1 VRNPSVRGTDRG
13 ERLPQVTAADDLAL
27 NPDGPGHQRT
37 VLVAV
42 DGSTT
47 SLRAASYAIGLAR
60 HQPTRLVGVY
70 VVPRPWS
77 NGYTPELLSP
87 AWIAESGRQMAA
99 QLLRSAGW
107 DSGSDELL
115 VRIGEPSSSL
125 AQVAGELQADL
136 IVVGAASSLRH
147 RLGGSLGAR
156 LIRRARCPVTVVP

>member
-1 VRNPSVRGTDRG
+1 VRNPSIRGTDRG
-13 ERLPQVTAADDLAL
+13 ERVPQPTPAVAVAL
-27 NPDGPGHQRT
+27 RPDSPGHQRT

-99 QLLRSAGW
+99 QLLCSAGW

-115 VRIGEPSSSL
+115 VRVGEPSSSL

-156 LIRRARCPVTVVP
+156 LIRRAKCPVTVVP

>member
-1 VRNPSVRGTDRG
+1 MRIPSTRGADRG
-13 ERLPQVTAADDLAL
+13 ERVLRPTPADDLAR
-27 NPDGPGHQRT
+27 NPQRPSHERT

-60 HQPTRLVGVY
+60 NQPTRLVGVY

-77 NGYTPELLSP
+77 NGYAPELLTP
-87 AWIAESGRQMAA
+87 TWIAEAGRQMAA
-99 QLLRSAGW
+99 QLRSSAGW
-107 DSGSDELL
+107 NCRSSELL
-115 VRIGEPSSSL
+115 IRVGEPSTSL
-125 AQVAGELQADL
+125 AKVADELQADL

-156 LIRRARCPVTVVP
+156 LIRRGKCPVTVVP

>member
-1 VRNPSVRGTDRG
+1 VRNPSMRRTDRG
-13 ERLPQVTAADDLAL
+13 ERVTQPTPADDPAL
-27 NPDGPGHQRT
+27 NPDSPGHQRT
-37 VLVAV
+37 VVVAV

-47 SLRAASYAIGLAR
+47 SLRAASYAIGLSR

-77 NGYTPELLSP
+77 DGYTPDLLSP
-87 AWIAESGRQMAA
+87 AWLAESGRQMAA
-99 QLLRSAGW
+99 QLLCSAGW
-107 DSGSDELL
+107 DAGADELL
-115 VRIGEPSSSL
+115 VRVGEPSSSL

-156 LIRRARCPVTVVP
+156 LIRRARCPVVVVP